1 MRKIKVKVPLKVNLS
16 LDLVGTKKGYHLI
29 NSIVTTINVYDTI
42 TLKKREDKKI
52 TLTQQGVKVDCD
64 VAQHSSYK
72 SALEFINNFDTNGVD
87 IFVKKKIGA
96 GAGLGG
102 SSADIVGTI
111 RGLEN
116 LYGIKT
122 NIFPLLNKLGSDT
135 AYMYNGGWALIQGF
149 GEKLEPIN
157 ISTKLYF
164 NLFTIDESC
173 SSKQAYSTFDQLNIS
188 ETPVSKTIKE
198 HLKAGEIDLALAL
211 VKNDLYKPASLLVP
225 EIKNAVDLLE
235 KECVV
240 MSGSGSTVI
249 TIHQTKQERNAVYK
263 KYKKSFAGK
272 IVKAESI

>member
-1 MRKIKVKVPLKVNLS
+1 MQKIKVKVPLKVNLS
-16 LDLVGTKKGYHLI
+16 LDLVGIQDGYHLI
-29 NSIVTTINVYDTI
+29 NSIVTTINIYDTI
-42 TLKKREDKKI
+42 TLKKREDKQI

-64 VAQHSSYK
+64 FTQHSSYK
-72 SALEFINNFDTNGVD
+72 SALEFMNTFDTNGVD

-111 RGLEN
+111 KGMEK
-116 LYGIKT
+116 LYDI
-122 NIFPLLNKLGSDT
+122 NNNVYPLLNKLGSDT
-135 AYMYNGGWALIQGF
+135 AYMYNGGWALITGF

-157 ISTKLYF
+157 VSTKLYF
-164 NLFTIDESC
+164 NLFTIEESC
-173 SSKQAYSTFDQLNIS
+173 TSKQAYSTFDKLNIN
-188 ETPVSKTIKE
+188 EEPVSKTIKE
-198 HLKAGEIDLALAL
+198 RLKAGEIDLALTL

-225 EIKNAVDLLE
+225 EIKNTVELLE

-272 IVKAESI
+272 IIKAESI